1 MNIGASNKT
10 RTNDKHLDELIEKA
24 CATVDNSAREAVLK
38 ETSRYLNELC
48 CQIPLY
54 QQSALSAS
62 NKYLT
67 GIEVSP
73 AKRFWVEKWS
83 WQ

>member
-1 MNIGASNKT
+1 MQRKFPVVVHNSMSCVASS
-10 RTNDKHLDELIEKA
+10 L
-24 CATVDNSAREAVLK
+24 VLK

-54 QQSALSAS
+54 QPKSLSAY
-62 NKYLT
+62 NKYL
-67 GIEVSP
+67 GEIEKTASG
-73 AKRFWVEKWS
+73 RFWIEDWS